1 MWDPLDIVFYSN
13 CSVGRK
19 IALKRNTGL
28 LFVTLH
34 SWTKDSDNIG
44 IIYTYIYLYTY
55 IYIYIYTYTH
65 THTPLTPIYVFIT
78 YRYEHFLLLIFSK
91 HLPQEVLMVSRSSAY
106 FHLLRSYF
114 LVPAAALVACTAGP
128 L

>member
-44 IIYTYIYLYTY
+44 IIYTFIHIYLYIH
-55 IYIYIYTYTH
+55 IYLHTH
-65 THTPLTPIYVFIT
+65 THTPHPNLCVY
-78 YRYEHFLLLIFSK
+78 
-91 HLPQEVLMVSRSSAY
+91 HLSL
-106 FHLLRSYF
+106 
-114 LVPAAALVACTAGP
+114 
-128 L
+128 